1 MALVGTMEK
10 LIHKNMA
17 INDYS
22 FLSTTISS
30 AYPQTG
36 GSAIT
41 GSYFSF
47 IISPTGGNPE
57 SPSVIAADD
66 FNIGNAAENP
76 PDSNTWF
83 GGNVDSTVQKVEFVD
98 TGTPYD
104 ISNTVEVRVYLFSGT
119 TMPNADLTVLVDVDY
134 VAPTFGDDD
143 DRGSSI
149 GRPFCI
155 RLYTPSSTTTC
166 VNDGSTNA
174 AYTGIASS
182 AINSAYTVSS
192 VNPNGTSANP
202 YCSSGFHEYKISGT
216 VPEGQTTTIFGQ
228 SFVADTGYYFPD
240 PGITANFSVN
250 TQGLDF
256 GDAYTLHH
264 IITRNADNQITTYRF
279 EVNYTPPDPSIEDL
293 TGTDAANITKFC
305 DLNHTLIYSNYTPVQ
320 VTSSNDGTQQLIQSV
335 TVNGET
341 GVGSA
346 TDGGS
351 GPTPINPEG
360 ETRSVCVYGSDFAGY
375 YLTVKQVTGGTTKT
389 MAFAK
394 PHPSE
399 GQESSNSFTSSST
412 NSGVVQLNI
421 VNPRAGKATYYP
433 SGKPYA
439 VDYARNTVN
448 SKEDYR
454 VDVSYHD
461 YFVYFPPVSATTYYD
476 VFVTKSDD
484 NESGNTDAAKENV
497 TTAYGMSGAGSG
509 ATATYPIRIY
519 QYADPS
525 ITIQPS
531 TNVASH
537 YAAMPTAASK
547 TTINA
552 NVDFTQESTGT
563 TGDAGH
569 ISFSFDVTGASDK
582 TLSLSRQPLA
592 SDFSVT
598 SGGNGLVIYY
608 ETLAATVIGSGD
620 ANVVRITGSAF
631 IEQTPVDDTV
641 INILTQNFITTE

>member
-1 MALVGTMEK
+1 
-10 LIHKNMA
+10 MA

-36 GSAIT
+36 GSSIT

-47 IISPTGGNPE
+47 TITPTGGNPE
-57 SPSVIAADD
+57 SPAVIAADD
-66 FNIGNAAENP
+66 FKIGNAAENP
-76 PDSNTWF
+76 PASNIWW

-119 TMPNADLTVLVDVDY
+119 TMPNSDLTVLVDVDY
-134 VAPTFGDDD
+134 TAPTFGDDD
-143 DRGSSI
+143 DRGGSV

-166 VNDGSTNA
+166 VNDGSTNTD
-174 AYTGIASS
+174 YTGIASS
-182 AINSAYTVSS
+182 AINTAYTVSS
-192 VNPNGTSANP
+192 VNADGTSANP
-202 YCSSGFHEYKISGT
+202 YCSEGFHEYKVSGT

-240 PGITANFSVN
+240 PGITANLTVN

-256 GDAYTLHH
+256 GDAYTLSH

-293 TGTDAANITKFC
+293 TGTDAENIEKFC
-305 DLNHTLIYSNYTPVQ
+305 SLHHEMIYSNYTPVQ
-320 VTSSNDGTQQLIQSV
+320 ITSSNSGTEQKIQSL
-335 TVNGET
+335 TLNGQN

-346 TDGGS
+346 TDGEA
-351 GPTPINPEG
+351 GPTPLNFDG
-360 ETRSVCVYGSDFAGY
+360 ETRSIYVYGSDYAGY
-375 YLTVKQVTGGTTKT
+375 YLTIKQVIGGTTKT
-389 MAFAK
+389 MAFAS
-394 PHPSE
+394 PHPAE
-399 GQESSNSFTSSST
+399 GLESSNTFTSGST

-439 VDYARNTVN
+439 VDFAKSTIN
-448 SKEDYR
+448 SKKEYHI
-454 VDVSYHD
+454 DVAYHE
-461 YFVYFPPVSATTYYD
+461 YKVYFPKPSDTAYYD
-476 VFVTKSDD
+476 IYVTKSDS
-484 NESGNTDAAKENV
+484 NESGNSDATMENV
-497 TTAYGMSGAGSG
+497 TTGYAMSGAGSG
-509 ATATYPIRIY
+509 ATASYPIRVY
-519 QYADPS
+519 QYDDPEIS
-525 ITIQPS
+525 IRPS
-531 TNVASH
+531 TNVASS
-537 YAAMPTAASK
+537 YETMPSADEK
-547 TTINA
+547 TTIKA
-552 NVDFTQESTGT
+552 NVRFTEDSTGT
-563 TGDAGH
+563 VGSAGH
-569 ISFSFDVTGASDK
+569 FPFNFTVQGAIGSK

-598 SGGNGLVIYY
+598 SGGNGLIIYY
-608 ETLAATVIGSGD
+608 ESLSAVVSGSSDGNTV
-620 ANVVRITGSAF
+620 AITGIAY

-641 INILTQNFITTE
+641 INILTQNFITAE